1 MVFAR
6 FASAEIVCFTIPF
19 QKCVTRPLLVERRVH
34 PNIHPR
40 SGFTGA
46 FQFGDV
52 EFFHLEHG
60 LQRFRVPEQFGKAG
74 GDDLPGEAE
83 LVFEPAALAF
93 AAAGGEF

>member
-6 FASAEIVCFTIPF
+6 FASAEIVVLRSLP
-19 QKCVTRPLLVERRVH
+19 KCVTRPLLIEGRVYA
-34 PNIHPR
+34 NIHPR

-60 LQRFRVPEQFGKAG
+60 LQRFRVPEQFRETRR
-74 GDDLPGEAE
+74 DDLPGEAE
-83 LVFEPAALAF
+83 FVFEPAALAF